1 MSAAIIQAAR
11 RPAPAGNSLVPL
23 RSATGAAVVAA
34 TVFAS
39 GVASYDAYVVN
50 VAVPAITRH
59 FGAGVAAIQ
68 WTLTSYL
75 LAVAALLLVAG
86 ALADRFGRRP
96 VLTIGLGV
104 VGVAAVLCVI
114 ASSVETPSRARAG
127 PGVRPPL
134 VGPAPLAL

>member
-1 MSAAIIQAAR
+1 MSTAIIEAAR
-11 RPAPAGNSLVPL
+11 QPAPAGESLAPL
-23 RSATGAAVVAA
+23 RSATGAAVIAA

-86 ALADRFGRRP
+86 VLADRFGAGGFSSSASWSWAWRRCC
-96 VLTIGLGV
+96 
-104 VGVAAVLCVI
+104 AR
-114 ASSVETPSRARAG
+114 SRR
-127 PGVRPPL
+127 RSRR
-134 VGPAPLAL
+134 